1 LGRLNEFLGA
11 ETTVKLRI
19 IPSFAIT
26 TRNRTVPSIRWRYF
40 SLNATI
46 HSLLGKHQFLL
57 FNGSNPVESGNEFVV
72 FAVDDAVLDDSF
84 CDVSGFEELDWDQ
97 VKI

>member
-1 LGRLNEFLGA
+1 
-11 ETTVKLRI
+11 
-19 IPSFAIT
+19 
-26 TRNRTVPSIRWRYF
+26 
-40 SLNATI
+40 
-46 HSLLGKHQFLL
+46 LGKHQFLL